1 MMDFSGFTHEKL
13 VEFAETLKT
22 FLKTNRKMSNKTL
35 AEILNVHPS
44 KITRLS
50 NYRKTEGR
58 SHKEK
63 TINKILDVFKVRPKE
78 NVVPLEFEF
87 YDLKD
92 YKKLIELALK
102 LSLNLIDVSTK
113 FEEKDIPHEIVLRKE
128 RLDTVKKIRTEA
140 QRERLILITGAGA
153 SFAATKGIMPL
164 SSNAI
169 RIIEEEIGE
178 STILK
183 NRIEKEIN
191 RITLATRLNRDEFE
205 TQLLAYSKYA
215 PDEVIAGLKKM
226 CKLKHIP
233 NLIYEILGHMLKH
246 RFLDVAFN
254 FNFDEIFDVIL
265 KEEVGEGEFR
275 YIFSDGHCPDPDNYK
290 ELLIS
295 NRLKQ
300 PVYIKPH
307 GTISHTSSLRF
318 TRESFSNLPEEISAT
333 ISNIINAPLPKSGQK
348 HLRVN
353 FLIIGYGMKSPELAK
368 IIKDYL
374 SSNKYPEA
382 PYFWFFDKK
391 SHISQFGLELSDDHR
406 KLIEENHHIFRVD
419 EDYSLEDYMKALW
432 ELVQGNFKDSYQ
444 PRGIERHLLINLIF
458 DSTESTTKA
467 LTKKQ
472 YLRDYFK
479 DRILVELTITL
490 LSSDGILNLQQI
502 MEGRIAYYL
511 HEYNELVA
519 HVDKLALRKLCKDLG
534 MKPYNSF
541 TSDVFVLDNAQEFL
555 LESLFEKTYDNLL
568 EELSSTRQEN
578 LRQGKA
584 SYIRLSKLIKER
596 NILKIT
602 PRFKHPHNN
611 LFYPLEDN
619 NILNTSLNWTYRY
632 RRFIEKVNQWDLLLA
647 ISERGRFLKST
658 IEDRKLFNGKKV
670 GLILSALDH
679 PSFSEAQEKED
690 VFDDFELL
698 SGSPLYLPWWSH
710 NRHLLLFM
718 KRKRNSTST
727 REFDNW
733 DLAEGFYYEGRLL
746 SRKANPVHIT
756 QTTNPTNDREN
767 KKILLEIFINY
778 WDRANFYTQKKRL
791 GHPTAIPV
799 LSHDDTLEDKID
811 SLLKTYYSENT

>member
-1 MMDFSGFTHEKL
+1 MDFSGFTHEKL

-307 GTISHTSSLRF
+307 G
-318 TRESFSNLPEEISAT
+318 P
-333 ISNIINAPLPKSGQK
+333 
-348 HLRVN
+348 
-353 FLIIGYGMKSPELAK
+353 
-368 IIKDYL
+368 
-374 SSNKYPEA
+374 
-382 PYFWFFDKK
+382 
-391 SHISQFGLELSDDHR
+391 
-406 KLIEENHHIFRVD
+406 
-419 EDYSLEDYMKALW
+419 
-432 ELVQGNFKDSYQ
+432 
-444 PRGIERHLLINLIF
+444 
-458 DSTESTTKA
+458 
-467 LTKKQ
+467 
-472 YLRDYFK
+472 
-479 DRILVELTITL
+479 
-490 LSSDGILNLQQI
+490 
-502 MEGRIAYYL
+502 
-511 HEYNELVA
+511 
-519 HVDKLALRKLCKDLG
+519 
-534 MKPYNSF
+534 
-541 TSDVFVLDNAQEFL
+541 
-555 LESLFEKTYDNLL
+555 
-568 EELSSTRQEN
+568 
-578 LRQGKA
+578 
-584 SYIRLSKLIKER
+584 
-596 NILKIT
+596 
-602 PRFKHPHNN
+602 
-611 LFYPLEDN
+611 
-619 NILNTSLNWTYRY
+619 
-632 RRFIEKVNQWDLLLA
+632 
-647 ISERGRFLKST
+647 
-658 IEDRKLFNGKKV
+658 
-670 GLILSALDH
+670 
-679 PSFSEAQEKED
+679 
-690 VFDDFELL
+690 
-698 SGSPLYLPWWSH
+698 
-710 NRHLLLFM
+710 
-718 KRKRNSTST
+718 
-727 REFDNW
+727 
-733 DLAEGFYYEGRLL
+733 
-746 SRKANPVHIT
+746 
-756 QTTNPTNDREN
+756 
-767 KKILLEIFINY
+767 
-778 WDRANFYTQKKRL
+778 
-791 GHPTAIPV
+791 
-799 LSHDDTLEDKID
+799 
-811 SLLKTYYSENT
+811 